1 MGSGD
6 VQKLAKW
13 LEKWIVWELQKQDP
27 VAGYSRVATSRA
39 RAALHPRPPGPRLPL
54 LCHELGPSPPDCSS
68 GRPTRRCVRHLPLR
82 SAARPL
88 DRFPAASVDHTR
100 RLPGRPL
107 GRFPAASVYSPGARR
122 CLGGPPAGRRGSRRF
137 PAVLAESCDT
147 DAALLLL
154 SVLDSACSASP
165 RPSQHG
171 DDDSRPPP
179 RTASA

>member
-27 VAGYSRVATSRA
+27 VAGYSRVVTSRA
-39 RAALHPRPPGPRLPL
+39 RAALQPRPPGRGFPF
-54 LCHELGPSPPDCSS
+54 
-68 GRPTRRCVRHLPLR
+68 
-82 SAARPL
+82 SAA
-88 DRFPAASVDHTR
+88 S
-100 RLPGRPL
+100 
-107 GRFPAASVYSPGARR
+107 SARR
-122 CLGGPPAGRRGSRRF
+122 CLTAPPAARRGSRRL
-137 PAVLAESCDT
+137 PLRSAVLAESCDT

-171 DDDSRPPP
+171 DDVSRPPP
-179 RTASA
+179 RTAFA